1 MIVDYTCVLVF
12 LLSHTKPSV
21 RKGAPYVT
29 QSIFS
34 KESEVVDARVM
45 GGGEGGGGEEV

>member
-12 LLSHTKPSV
+12 HTKPSV
-21 RKGAPYVT
+21 RNGALYVT

-34 KESEVVDARVM
+34 KESEVVDVRVRGAG
-45 GGGEGGGGEEV
+45 GGGEGEF